1 MRRAQDVLSQMPDW
15 QLLGCGDSVRS
26 APEQLQSLRPDIVA
40 CDLQLFDGSATRL
53 ASQMQQW
60 PQRPQ
65 LLLLTPNADDPD
77 LFDALRAG
85 AGGYC
90 VDAEGSQSLRS
101 GLEQL
106 SDGRA
111 PMSPRIAQQLLTAFG
126 LPRTSLLD
134 AEDVAGGQDLTPL
147 SNRLGRGLFRN
158 EHHLLS
164 LLSHGWLSAEIGQR
178 WRIGQSNVERR
189 VWRLYTKL
197 HLLYRQPELA

>member
-1 MRRAQDVLSQMPDW
+1 MPDW
-15 QLLGCGDSVRS
+15 QLLGCGDSVRE
-26 APEQLQSLRPDIVA
+26 APGQLLALRPDLVA
-40 CDLQLFDGSATRL
+40 CDLQLFDGTAGQL
-53 ASQMQQW
+53 AFQMQQW

-65 LLLLTPNADDPD
+65 LLLLAPHVDDLH

-85 AGGYC
+85 ASGYC
-90 VDAEGSQSLRS
+90 VDAQGSQSLRS
-101 GLEQL
+101 SLEQL
-106 SDGRA
+106 GDGRA
-111 PMSPRIAQQLLTAFG
+111 PMSPRIAQQLLTAFA
-126 LPRTSLLD
+126 LPRTSLVE